1 MIKLTEL
8 LGDEYTQEADK
19 WADFLQKE
27 MKLDTLKKRF
37 NAEYLSN
44 DDLATTYYQ
53 VIDIINTDPDE

>member
-37 NAEYLSN
+37 NAKYLSD
-44 DDLATTYYQ
+44 DDLAITYFQ
-53 VIDIINTDPDE
+53 VIDDINTEPNE

>member
-19 WADFLQKE
+19 WADFLQHE

-37 NAEYLSN
+37 NAKYLSE
-44 DDLATTYYQ
+44 DDLATTYFQ
-53 VIDIINTDPDE
+53 VIDTINSNPDE